1 MKRAGILA
9 SQKNEELIVNFNSE
23 INATIR
29 CNFELN

>member
-23 INATIR
+23 INAAIR
-29 CNFELN
+29 SNFELN